1 MVFWSKSIEFV
12 ESSSFDNVSQKSDES
27 IFSHLLKRIHPST
40 CLSACGAEIDFTF
53 SDAIKSSVTGSEL
66 RMVVPD
72 IMAAIDCPDT
82 GMLSTVQRRKRNLA
96 LKSLYDLSNQKQNR

>member
-40 CLSACGAEIDFTF
+40 CLSACGGEIDFT
-53 SDAIKSSVTGSEL
+53 SVTGPEL

-96 LKSLYDLSNQKQNR
+96 LKSLYDLSNEKQNR